1 MSHTV
6 ITLVLWTPLVI
17 SVFWLTELS
26 KPELLIAL
34 GPEVHVS
41 DFRKTH
47 MNAEDK
53 ISVHL
58 FFYTQT
64 QTVLAHRLSLEYYDD
79 DQGQ

>member
-1 MSHTV
+1 MNSISYFCFLTNR
-6 ITLVLWTPLVI
+6 TLQARTL
-17 SVFWLTELS
+17 
-26 KPELLIAL
+26 AL